1 MSVTIAGK
9 QIGAIGFGL
18 MGLTWRASPTPYDE
32 ANEVLKAALDGGANF
47 WNAGNFYG
55 PPSANS
61 LQLLHQYFSKYPE
74 DSKKIVLSMKGGFTP
89 TGPDGS
95 ATGIQRDIDNSL
107 KVLDGK
113 CFIDIFEP
121 ARVDP
126 NTPIEVTIK
135 ALGEYVKAGKIGGI
149 GLSECSADT
158 IRRAHAVHPIA
169 AVEIEMSLFSTE
181 ALNNGVAKTCAE
193 LNIPLVAYSPLSRGW
208 LTGQI
213 RNLNDIP
220 ENDPRRELPRFQP
233 DVFDLNLKLV
243 EEIEKLA
250 KKKGY
255 TMPQVAIAWVAA
267 QGKKAGGPVTI
278 PIPGCTTVPRVE
290 ENLTSVAL
298 DEQDLSEL
306 SEILARIEVHG
317 DRYGGPHKNY
327 MNL

>member
-1 MSVTIAGK
+1 
-9 QIGAIGFGL
+9 
-18 MGLTWRASPTPYDE
+18 
-32 ANEVLKAALDGGANF
+32 
-47 WNAGNFYG
+47 
-55 PPSANS
+55 
-61 LQLLHQYFSKYPE
+61 
-74 DSKKIVLSMKGGFTP
+74 MKGGFTP

-95 ATGIQRDIDNSL
+95 AAGIQRDIDNSL
-107 KVLDGK
+107 KVLDDK

-169 AVEIEMSLFSTE
+169 GVEIEMSLFSTE
-181 ALNNGVAKTCAE
+181 ALSNGVAKTCAE

-220 ENDPRRELPRFQP
+220 ENDPPRELPRFQP
-233 DVFDLNLKLV
+233 DVFGLNLKLV

-290 ENLTSVAL
+290 ENLT
-298 DEQDLSEL
+298 
-306 SEILARIEVHG
+306 
-317 DRYGGPHKNY
+317 
-327 MNL
+327 